1 MLSAECLFAFHA
13 NKKPADMRLA
23 FSVAKIVLYR
33 AQCHEQCGKS
43 TRGWRHQTI
52 ARCQTFGAFS
62 LLQRLP
68 VVSIGPIRWLAGRD
82 HRNPERNVYPSPDCR
97 YASGCTL
104 PDNLPVI
111 PCACRAGMRLVLLVT
126 GVDSAEL
133 RRDQLGSCPGSFL
146 TERREV
152 PLRYIFTSMRGYGR
166 PTPFQLRL
174 RSAARAAGFAQTRYS
189 RFSKRPPLHTEKH
202 CC

>member
-1 MLSAECLFAFHA
+1 MPNLRSF
-13 NKKPADMRLA
+13 N
-23 FSVAKIVLYR
+23 
-33 AQCHEQCGKS
+33 
-43 TRGWRHQTI
+43 
-52 ARCQTFGAFS
+52 

-133 RRDQLGSCPGSFL
+133 RRDQLGPVQVLINGAPGGSSSIHLYVDARIRPANSISASFAVCCACCRICANPIQPIQQ
-146 TERREV
+146 TPTTSHRETFLLNEMNCSV
-152 PLRYIFTSMRGYGR
+152 TG
-166 PTPFQLRL
+166 
-174 RSAARAAGFAQTRYS
+174 AARLDTVGS
-189 RFSKRPPLHTEKH
+189 
-202 CC
+202 

>member
-1 MLSAECLFAFHA
+1 MLPI
-13 NKKPADMRLA
+13 NKKTSRQAAGFFRCEDCSLQG
-23 FSVAKIVLYR
+23 SVPR
-33 AQCHEQCGKS
+33 
-43 TRGWRHQTI
+43 TGWQEYPGVAASENFAMPNLRS
-52 ARCQTFGAFS
+52 FN

-133 RRDQLGSCPGSFL
+133 RRDQLGSCPGSFS

-152 PLRYIFTSMRGYGR
+152 PLHSSLRRCADTAG
-166 PTPFQLRL
+166 QLHFSFVCGLL
-174 RSAARAAGFAQTRYS
+174 RVPPDLRKPDTADSANAHHSHRETYY
-189 RFSKRPPLHTEKH
+189 
-202 CC
+202 